1 MNNIHFGFQ
10 NNRNFSA
17 MYWNLYFNIV
27 MNVKI
32 FGKNASNSIHFLNVL
47 KLNKKLGK
55 KFVYLV
61 TGLRLG
67 NFIFRFEH
75 FFRIKIHSI
84 AILKQIYWTYTAT
97 NFRIYQIKQSSHST
111 TTIISKVI
119 LGFFVLFL
127 RKMINPLI
135 YLTLIDRIA

>member
-32 FGKNASNSIHFLNVL
+32 FGKNALNSIHFLNVL
-47 KLNKKLGK
+47 KLNKKLGR

-67 NFIFRFEH
+67 NFIFP
-75 FFRIKIHSI
+75 I
-84 AILKQIYWTYTAT
+84 
-97 NFRIYQIKQSSHST
+97 
-111 TTIISKVI
+111 
-119 LGFFVLFL
+119 
-127 RKMINPLI
+127 
-135 YLTLIDRIA
+135 